1 MLQVRPLPG
10 TGEDYEW
17 MRALVAGDP
26 AALERLY
33 DRYSGVVFAIC
44 LRVIGDHAE
53 AEDCLISVYW
63 ELWNRADRYEAERA
77 APLTYITTLAR
88 SRAIDRRRSNLSRGA
103 LGISLDPTA
112 ESAFVASVPSTE
124 PDPSASVVL
133 DELRGQIRQAIA
145 ALDPA
150 QRQAIECSYFDG
162 LSHSQI
168 AEKLGKPLGTV
179 KTCIRQG
186 LIQMRQR
193 LRTDSEQQGDA

>member
-1 MLQVRPLPG
+1 LVQIRPLPG
-10 TGEDYEW
+10 IGEDYDW
-17 MRALVAGDP
+17 MAALVGGDS
-26 AALERLY
+26 ASLERLY
-33 DRYSGVVFAIC
+33 DRYSGVVYAIC

-53 AEDCLISVYW
+53 AEDCLIGVFW
-63 ELWNRADRYEAERA
+63 ELWNRADRYDAGRA

-88 SRAIDRRRSNLSRGA
+88 SRAIDRRRSNISRGT

-112 ESAFVASVPSTE
+112 ESAVVASVPSTE
-124 PDPSASVVL
+124 PDPSAGAVL

-145 ALDPA
+145 TLDPA
-150 QRQAIECSYFDG
+150 QREALECSYFDG

-186 LIQMRQR
+186 LIQMRQK
-193 LRTDSEQQGDA
+193 LRVGASEQGDA